1 MRRRKRTKVVV
12 FIMLACI
19 MHHASKNGAVLR
31 VVDAFLAVYVRT
43 WYSTYGTV
51 RRYRVTIYT
60 HTKVKKKVHC
70 TSTFFFYPLSTHN
83 NKGWL
88 ATVLQ
93 VHATYYLQYPG

>member
-70 TSTFFFYPLSTHN
+70 TSTFFFYPLYLHTITRA
-83 NKGWL
+83 GWL
-88 ATVLQ
+88 LQ